1 MWRTAHPAR
10 CFALGCRGVSSLQAS
25 HSDELFR
32 QLVEAAPDAMVVVDD
47 SGQIVLV
54 NSQTET
60 LFGFERAELIGRP
73 IEVLIPERY
82 RDAHPAHRTRFT
94 ASPKLRPMGSGLE
107 LFGRRKDASE
117 FPIEISLS
125 PLMVGE
131 KRLVS
136 SAIRDVTV
144 HRRAEQ
150 KFRALLEAAPDAMI
164 IAAPDGRIVLV
175 NAQAEKLF
183 GYSREEL
190 LGELVERLIPRR
202 FQAGHVSY
210 RTDYVGE
217 PRARSMGSELQLFAL
232 RKDGSEVP
240 VEISLSPIA
249 TEDGLLISSAIR
261 DISERRKTEA
271 LAKLSSERLLSAV
284 ESFDGA
290 LSLYD
295 GQDRLI
301 LCNSTS
307 RALFAAA
314 VRGPLANITY
324 GELVDACLEAG
335 LFGVVEDAGVFKARL
350 LEYHRNPQG
359 TFDLPTIN
367 GRTLRLTSRRTLE
380 GGIISTA
387 IDITDDVMREAEL
400 HKARAEAEAASLAKS
415 EFLSSMSHELRTPMN
430 AILGFAQLLQRDKRA
445 PLTAPQLE
453 KLGYV
458 LQGGEHLLRLID
470 DILDLSRIEAG
481 RVVVSTEPVGVNEV
495 LDEVRQTLEPMAA
508 RYGIALSVQPASEE
522 PPPQV
527 FADRTRFTQILL
539 NFGSNAIK
547 YGKRGG
553 RAEIS
558 VETEGDRLR
567 LVVRDDGI
575 GIPLEKQDKIFQP
588 FQRAGQETGSIEGT
602 GIGLSISKRLAE
614 LMGGHVGF
622 KSAPGRG
629 SEFWVEL
636 GIHRD
641 ARDAGLEVAAR
652 AVNGSSLSGEGDS
665 LLIVYVED
673 NPSNIA
679 FMQGVMDEL
688 PRVRLLTAPT
698 AEQGLDLIRQ
708 AMPEV
713 VIMDINLPGIS
724 GYEAT
729 LRLRDWPETRNIPV
743 IALTAA
749 AMAADRPRLEQ
760 AGFAR
765 YLTKPVKVA
774 ELLEALETVLAPRS
788 A

>member
-1 MWRTAHPAR
+1 VTELEAP
-10 CFALGCRGVSSLQAS
+10 

-47 SGQIVLV
+47 AGQIALV
-54 NSQTET
+54 NRQAES
-60 LFGFERAELIGRP
+60 LFGFERAELVGRP

-82 RDAHPAHRTRFT
+82 RDAHPTHRMRFT
-94 ASPKLRPMGSGLE
+94 ASPKVRPMGSGLE
-107 LFGRRKDASE
+107 LFGRRKDGSE

-125 PLMVGE
+125 PLRVGDS
-131 KRLVS
+131 RLVS
-136 SAIRDVTV
+136 STIRDVSLR
-144 HRRAEQ
+144 RRAEQ

-183 GYSREEL
+183 GYARDEL
-190 LGELVERLIPRR
+190 LGELVERLIPSR
-202 FQAGHVSY
+202 FQGGHVAH
-210 RTDYVGE
+210 RTAYAED
-217 PRARSMGSELQLFAL
+217 PKTRNMGSDLQLFAL

-261 DISERRKTEA
+261 DISERRKAEA
-271 LAKLSSERLLSAV
+271 AAKLASERLLSAV
-284 ESFDGA
+284 ESFHGA
-290 LSLYD
+290 LWLYD
-295 GQDRLI
+295 AQDRLI

-307 RALFAAA
+307 RALFAPA
-314 VRGPLANITY
+314 VRGPLLSTAY
-324 GELVDACLEAG
+324 GDLMDACLDWG
-335 LFGVVEDAGVFKARL
+335 LFGPIEDPGVFKARL
-350 LEYHRNPQG
+350 LDYHRDPQG
-359 TFDLPTIN
+359 TVDLPLSN

-380 GGIISTA
+380 GGVISTA
-387 IDITDDVMREAEL
+387 VDITDDVMREAEL
-400 HKARAEAEAASLAKS
+400 RKARAEAEAASSTKS

-430 AILGFAQLLQRDKRA
+430 AILGFAQLLQRDKRS

-453 KLGYV
+453 KLSYV

-495 LDEVRQTLEPMAA
+495 LEEVRQTLEPMAA
-508 RYGIALSVQPASEE
+508 RSGIALSVQPAALQ

-527 FADRTRFTQILL
+527 LADRTRFTQILI
-539 NFGSNAIK
+539 NFASNAIK
-547 YGKRGG
+547 YGKPGG

-558 VETEGDRLR
+558 VVETAEQRLR
-567 LVVRDDGI
+567 LLVRDDGI
-575 GIPLEKQDKIFQP
+575 GIPAEKQDKIFQP
-588 FQRAGQETGSIEGT
+588 FQRAGQETGPIEGT

-614 LMGGHVGF
+614 LMGGSVGF
-622 KSAPGRG
+622 RSKPGQG
-629 SEFWVEL
+629 SEFWLEL
-636 GIHRD
+636 ALHRSTQPNPGE
-641 ARDAGLEVAAR
+641 ALAPAL
-652 AVNGSSLSGEGDS
+652 NGSSLAGEQGES
-665 LLIVYVED
+665 YLVVYVED

-679 FMQGVMDEL
+679 FMQGVIDEL
-688 PRVRLLTAPT
+688 PRVRLVAVPN
-698 AEQGLDLIRQ
+698 AEQGIEVIRETRPQ
-708 AMPEV
+708 V
-713 VIMDINLPGIS
+713 VIMDINLPGMS

-729 LRLRDWPETRNIPV
+729 KRLREWPETRDIPV

-749 AMAADRPRLEQ
+749 AMVGDRKRLEQ

-765 YLTKPVKVA
+765 YLTKPAKVA
-774 ELLEALETVLAPRS
+774 ELVDALETLLTPRR